1 MKYTIEFE
9 VDPIERIMKMN
20 PLDANGNVVIAM
32 SLKQTVVILT
42 QGLNDAKKKGAKT
55 KDLAPLIK
63 SLYVLNKWLNFY
75 QDVAFQTVAME
86 MQLREDTTIQ
96 QGELPNHHEEAGPF
110 PDVKSMMKIV
120 PPNEE
125 V

>member
-9 VDPIERIMKMN
+9 VDAENRIMKMN

-32 SLKQTVVILT
+32 SIKQTVVILT
-42 QGLNDAKKKGAKT
+42 QGLNDAKSKGAKA

-75 QDVAFQTVAME
+75 QDVAFQIVAME
-86 MQLREDTTIQ
+86 NKLREEI
-96 QGELPNHHEEAGPF
+96 LNAEEAGPL
-110 PDVKSMMKIV
+110 PDVQSLMKIV
-120 PPNEE
+120 PPEDDK

>member
-32 SLKQTVVILT
+32 SIKQTVVILT
-42 QGLNDAKKKGAKT
+42 QGLNDAKKKGAKA

-75 QDVAFQTVAME
+75 QDIAFQTVAIE
-86 MQLREDTTIQ
+86 AQLREDILTK
-96 QGELPNHHEEAGPF
+96 EESGPF
-110 PDVKSMMKIV
+110 PDVKSIMKII